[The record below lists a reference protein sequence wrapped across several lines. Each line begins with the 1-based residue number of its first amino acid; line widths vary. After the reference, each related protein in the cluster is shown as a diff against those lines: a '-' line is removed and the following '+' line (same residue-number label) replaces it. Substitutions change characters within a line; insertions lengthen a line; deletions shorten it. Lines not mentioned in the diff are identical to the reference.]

1 VGKEFIDRNG
11 GIIAAATFAVSP
23 FLILYAQEA
32 RAYALLLFF
41 IALATLYYL
50 KALKSEDYKY
60 WIIFALATIVVFWT
74 HFYSFIL
81 IGALIIYTLAIYKF
95 KYIKQLIVS
104 SIVMAA
110 GILPLAIIAVPTI
123 FKYTTDKPSFG
134 VQGFDAIFVSL
145 IQFAGNNMISTYIA
159 SLLFICGITALYI
172 KERDKS
178 ILLLW
183 VLICTLVISF
193 FFSHRIAFVPR
204 YISFLNITLILGMAA
219 SYKIFYSLTQT
230 KAIIYIMLVILAAMT
245 TPFLMNYYS
254 TFSKDDWRGFG
265 GTLTNMTQP
274 GDSII
279 IVPGY
284 ISQPLNYYYSNKT
297 DGTIEYFAYNETQLS
312 VARSLQTTNSYYVVT
327 GDINSANQNGDA
339 VRWINANTKQIYQS
353 NNIYLFKS

>member
-1 VGKEFIDRNG
+1 MAKKYKTPVKMVAKLPETSNLDDQYINPINSLKDYTIDNIKSILINSRYAQLLILITVIGCFLRFYNLSYNSLWLDETASVTIAMLGSYANILNYTATIEPNPPLFVWMVYTLMTIFGNNEFIIRFTSAFFGSLTVPIMYFVGKEFIDRNG

-32 RAYALLLFF
+32 RAYAVLLFF
-41 IALATLYYL
+41 VALATLFYF

-60 WIIFALATIVVFWT
+60 WVIFALSTIVVFWT

-159 SLLFICGITALYI
+159 SLLFICGVTALYI

-204 YISFLNITLILGMAA
+204 YISFLNITLILGM
-219 SYKIFYSLTQT
+219 
-230 KAIIYIMLVILAAMT
+230 V
-245 TPFLMNYYS
+245 
-254 TFSKDDWRGFG
+254 
-265 GTLTNMTQP
+265 
-274 GDSII
+274 
-279 IVPGY
+279 
-284 ISQPLNYYYSNKT
+284 
-297 DGTIEYFAYNETQLS
+297 LS
-312 VARSLQTTNSYYVVT
+312 
-327 GDINSANQNGDA
+327 
-339 VRWINANTKQIYQS
+339 
-353 NNIYLFKS
+353 